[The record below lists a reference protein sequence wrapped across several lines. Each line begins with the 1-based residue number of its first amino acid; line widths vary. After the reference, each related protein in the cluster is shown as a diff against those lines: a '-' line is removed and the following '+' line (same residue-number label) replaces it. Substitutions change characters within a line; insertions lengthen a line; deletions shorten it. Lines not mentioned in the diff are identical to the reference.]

1 MSYSDSETVVGAHS
15 FYTVMVQEEQGWRQL
30 VMPALKP
37 EDACQALADL
47 IRDEKPLDRQSDE
60 DDQHI
65 EQTLRL
71 VDQDGYEAII
81 GERRHRLVRVN
92 LTVSFGPDGPCRPD
106 PHDHMF
112 MEGPWNLA

>member
-1 MSYSDSETVVGAHS
+1 
-15 FYTVMVQEEQGWRQL
+15 
-30 VMPALKP
+30 
-37 EDACQALADL
+37 
-47 IRDEKPLDRQSDE
+47 LDRQSDE

-65 EQTLRL
+65 EQVLRL

-92 LTVSFGPDGPCRPD
+92 LTVSFGPDGPRRPD